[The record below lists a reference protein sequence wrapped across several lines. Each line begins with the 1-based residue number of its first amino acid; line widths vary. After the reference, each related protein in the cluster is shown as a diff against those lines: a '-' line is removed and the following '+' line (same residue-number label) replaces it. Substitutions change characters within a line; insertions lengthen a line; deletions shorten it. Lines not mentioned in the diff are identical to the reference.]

1 MLSGGTIT
9 GTQEIRSC
17 TFRIFALA
25 LLNRSLNDS
34 CAHIKSFSSP
44 FAAFLCP
51 PPILSH
57 TLFLNLPFCL
67 CPPCTCSR
75 CTEDRSALE
84 QLYFLLACSFPSPA
98 PAEGKVHAS
107 SACLVLHSTW
117 KDALPERVP
126 LQRHCHPPPAFT
138 EGQGSQARH
147 AVGNTQKPNTP
158 RGPLLFHT
166 APWASAPK
174 LGLEELT
181 HRRNRGKSRKRAKK
195 GVNK

>member
-126 LQRHCHPPPAFT
+126 LQRHCHPPP
-138 EGQGSQARH
+138 S
-147 AVGNTQKPNTP
+147 
-158 RGPLLFHT
+158 LLKGK
-166 APWASAPK
+166 APK
-174 LGLEELT
+174 QGMLRGTRRSQTLREDLFFFTRPLGRLLPNWAW
-181 HRRNRGKSRKRAKK
+181 RS
-195 GVNK
+195 